1 MKAKMIASILALTM
15 LSAVMCMAAD
25 DNDEKRQKT
34 RKMAAEALQD
44 LYKLEPTSQAAIQ
57 KGAGYAVFD
66 KMGVNV
72 LLFSTARGSGLAVNN
87 KTKQI
92 TLAFSANSQVK
103 TETKVEEGLASQTV
117 KIETAEVVY
126 VSGNDL
132 VVKTDDGELR
142 HFPNVSDDKTVTVAG
157 KELTVHDLKPGMKL
171 QRTTITST
179 TPRMITTVK
188 TVTGKVWRVSPPNS
202 VILTLEDGTNQ
213 SFSIPKGQKFNV
225 DGQEIDAWGI
235 KEGMNISATAVT
247 ETPETV
253 VSQEVVRT
261 GIAPPPKPD
270 PPRQDATLLIL
281 VVPAK

>member
-1 MKAKMIASILALTM
+1 MISPKDWQRLACSVSGVGIL
-15 LSAVMCMAAD
+15 S
-25 DNDEKRQKT
+25 
-34 RKMAAEALQD
+34 
-44 LYKLEPTSQAAIQ
+44 
-57 KGAGYAVFD
+57 
-66 KMGVNV
+66 
-72 LLFSTARGSGLAVNN
+72 
-87 KTKQI
+87 I

-103 TETKVEEGLASQTV
+103 TETKVEEGLTSQTV
-117 KIETAEVVY
+117 KVETAEVVY

-171 QRTTITST
+171 QRTTITSA

-188 TVTGKVWRVSPPNS
+188 TVTGKVWRVNPPNS
-202 VILTLEDGTNQ
+202 VILALEDGTNQ
-213 SFSIPKGQKFNV
+213 SFNIPNGQKFNV
-225 DGQEIDAWGI
+225 DGQETDAWGL

-261 GIAPPPKPD
+261 GTAPPPKPQ
-270 PPRQDATLLIL
+270 PPRQGATLLII